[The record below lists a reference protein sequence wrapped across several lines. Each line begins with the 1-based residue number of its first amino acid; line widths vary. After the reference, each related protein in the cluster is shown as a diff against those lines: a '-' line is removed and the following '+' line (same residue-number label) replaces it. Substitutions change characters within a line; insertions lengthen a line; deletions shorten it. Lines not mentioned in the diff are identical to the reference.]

1 MLKQHDSPKFKQN
14 IAWVDLVFNMMMAFA
29 FLFILSF
36 VQIAVTKQ
44 DAQKIDPKA
53 EMMIQ
58 MTWPDNAIED
68 MDLWMRMPD
77 GSLVGYN
84 SKNSGLA
91 TLERDDRGSYGD
103 EVDSPIGR
111 VYNPINKE
119 VIMLRGLAP
128 GTYTVN
134 ILYYSNMK
142 NYPRVALG
150 QVIAESSVPIPP
162 YPVKVQLIRLN
173 PAYLEI
179 TTNEV
184 MMTTQHEEH
193 TAFSFTITEKGEV
206 VDIDKFER
214 PFIAGHMRAEGI

>member
-58 MTWPDNAIED
+58 MMWPDNAIQD

-84 SKNSGLA
+84 NKNSGLA

-134 ILYYSNMK
+134 ILYYSTMK

-150 QVIAESSVPIPP
+150 QVIAESTAPIPP

-193 TAFSFTITEKGEV
+193 TAFSFTITEEGKV

-214 PFIAGHMRAEGI
+214 PFIAGFSRPAT